1 MKLTEADFL
10 SKLYNKW
17 RKGLLNRQAKD
28 LLKKEPELEKAL
40 KAITKNN
47 AKIMNMLKATYKAK

>member
-10 SKLYNKW
+10 TKLYNKW
-17 RKGLLNRQAKD
+17 RKGLLNRQAKN

-47 AKIMNMLKATYKAK
+47 AKIMKMLKANYKPK

>member
-1 MKLTEADFL
+1 MQLTEADFL

-17 RKGLLNRQAKD
+17 RKGLLNKQAKD

-40 KAITKNN
+40 KNISKNN
-47 AKIMNMLKATYKAK
+47 AKIMKMLKANYKPK

>member
-17 RKGLLNRQAKD
+17 RKGLLNRQAKN

-47 AKIMNMLKATYKAK
+47 AKIMKMLKANYKPK

>member
-47 AKIMNMLKATYKAK
+47 AKIMKMLKANYKPK

>member
-17 RKGLLNRQAKD
+17 RKGLLNKQAKD

-47 AKIMNMLKATYKAK
+47 AKIMKMLKANYKPK

>member
-28 LLKKEPELEKAL
+28 LLKKEPDLEKSL
-40 KAITKNN
+40 KAINKNK
-47 AKIMNMLKATYKAK
+47 AKIIKMLKANYKPK

>member
-47 AKIMNMLKATYKAK
+47 AKIMKMLKANYKQK